1 MLFNTNRFITLPL
14 VERFRRSHQAASRIA
29 WWVAVVLG
37 TSLFS
42 PAYAHAPMNAQI
54 QIKQTP
60 QAYAKANLPLHE
72 YKCIYRLYYY
82 ESRWN
87 YRAYNSSSGAAG
99 IPQGKSVWLRHASP
113 IQQIKWGM
121 GYIKARYSNACNA
134 LQHFRTK
141 GWH

>member
-1 MLFNTNRFITLPL
+1 MLFNTESFITLPL
-14 VERFRRSHQAASRIA
+14 VERFRRSHQAAKRRA

-42 PAYAHAPMNAQI
+42 PAYAYAPIHDQI

-60 QAYAKANLPLHE
+60 QAYAKANLSLDE
-72 YKCIYRLYYY
+72 YNCINTLYYY

-87 YRAYNSSSGAAG
+87 YRAYNKSSGAAG
-99 IPQGKSVWLRHASP
+99 IPQGKSVWLRNASP
-113 IQQIKWGM
+113 IEQVKWGIA
-121 GYIKARYSNACNA
+121 YNLSRYNSMCNA
-134 LQHFRTK
+134 LHHFNTK